1 MTLSFESYL
10 DSILSKICKKLA
22 KQIAPKFGLAPE
34 ELAQISTAVAW
45 KESRFNP
52 SAENNT
58 SSARG
63 LMQVLINTQR
73 ETEKKYAKVPFAP
86 AKFKSSY
93 YKSAPIGNDKMFDPE
108 YNMLIGMS
116 YLAYQLKRY
125 GDIGKGIHAYNQGS
139 YPGTWKTDGAMYSDS
154 VQNYLA
160 ENLPMKDFEN
170 KNLIAKV
177 IQKLKPKNTTAQ
189 SGTSR
194 YILKNNGVF
203 Y

>member
-1 MTLSFESYL
+1 MTRNEV
-10 DSILSKICKKLA
+10 ITIAKRLA
-22 KQIAPKFGLAPE
+22 QHIAPKFGLSPE

-52 SAENNT
+52 TAENST

-73 ETEKKYAKVPFAP
+73 ETEKKYANSGFAP
-86 AKFKSSY
+86 AKYKSSAY
-93 YKSAPIGNDKMFDPE
+93 PDAPIGKDRMFEPE

-125 GDIGKGIHAYNQGS
+125 GDTKRGVHAYNQGR
-139 YPGTWKTDGAMYSDS
+139 YPGTWKTDGKLYSDS
-154 VQNYLA
+154 VHNYLA
-160 ENLPMKDFEN
+160 ELPLNEFKN
-170 KNLIAKV
+170 KSFVSNV
-177 IQKLKPKNTTAQ
+177 IEKLTPKKNKTTAN
-189 SGTSR
+189 SGKTR
-194 YILKNNGVF
+194 FILNVNGIF